1 MASSVDRQKSK
12 IASFRVK
19 ESEWADFTA
28 MAEQNGLTATDI
40 LKSAMAQYV
49 VGTFDPTTP
58 SVSTELSDKLVIDT
72 VSTAIAPLQ
81 AEIDRLGAMLTT
93 LQDQI
98 LDTASIKQ
106 LVSTTVDTIVR
117 QFNSNNFVSTDISTN
132 IVPVSTN
139 IEPNVSTNVKQVKVD
154 SHVGTKTDAGITSA
168 ELARRIGGSKA
179 SVSRWAK
186 GGQVSANYVE
196 VMLGWR
202 YIDGLW
208 EQTSAFSTAHTR
220 DFKRDLD
227 SDV

>member
-1 MASSVDRQKSK
+1 MASSIDRQKSK

-19 ESEWADFTA
+19 ESDWADFTA
-28 MAEQNGLTATDI
+28 VAEQNGLTATDI

-49 VGTFDPTTP
+49 VGTFDPNTP
-58 SVSTELSDKLVIDT
+58 SVSTKLSDKLVIDT

-81 AEIDRLGAMLTT
+81 AEIDQLGALLAT
-93 LQDQI
+93 LQEQT
-98 LDTASIKQ
+98 LNAASIEQLVNTTVSTVIRQIEIDK
-106 LVSTTVDTIVR
+106 LVSTNVNTIAA
-117 QFNSNNFVSTDISTN
+117 SIDIATKPSVSTDI
-132 IVPVSTN
+132 IQAEHDIK
-139 IEPNVSTNVKQVKVD
+139 IES
-154 SHVGTKTDAGITSA
+154 GITSA

-208 EQTSAFSTAHTR
+208 S
-220 DFKRDLD
+220 KRCKPQHGR
-227 SDV
+227 VVGAVY